1 MKSAG
6 ADFIEEEITMKIFMT
21 GGTGFVGSIL
31 TPKLTRPGH
40 EVTILTRKIREG
52 HPLPSGVT
60 YLEGNPTEKGDWQER
75 AASHDAAINLDGTS
89 IFTRWSDSAKEA
101 MRESR
106 IRTTENLVEALGARK
121 DEKTTLLSTSAVGYY
136 GFCEDEELTEDSP
149 PGEGFLASLSEA
161 WEQAALK
168 AQDFGA
174 RVVLLRF
181 GIVLGEKGGALAK
194 MVPLFKG
201 YMGSPL
207 GGGRQWFSWIHAQD
221 LADIFPFVLD
231 HETLSGP
238 VNCTAPHP
246 VRNREMTDLLGE
258 VLGKATFMPAVPG
271 FMIKMVLGEFGSVL
285 LQGQKV
291 LPRKLLE
298 AGFQFSFPELK
309 EALDDLLG
317 E

>member
-1 MKSAG
+1 
-6 ADFIEEEITMKIFMT
+6 MKIFMT

-31 TPKLTRPGH
+31 IPKLTQTGH
-40 EVTILTRKIREG
+40 EVTILTRKVREG
-52 HPLPSGVT
+52 QPLPSGVS
-60 YLEGNPTEKGDWQER
+60 YLEGNPTEKGAWQER
-75 AASHDAAINLDGTS
+75 VAAHDAAINLAGTS
-89 IFTRWSDSAKEA
+89 IFTRWSDSAKKG

-106 IRTTENLVEALGARK
+106 ILTTENLVEALGARK
-121 DEKTTLLSTSAVGYY
+121 DKKTAFLSTSAVGYY
-136 GFCEDEELTEDSP
+136 GFCGDEELNEESS

-181 GIVLGEKGGALAK
+181 GIVLGRNGGALMK
-194 MVPLFKG
+194 MLPLFKW
-201 YMGSPL
+201 YLGSPL
-207 GGGRQWFSWIHAQD
+207 GSGKQWFSWIHEQD
-221 LADIFPFVLD
+221 LADIFRFVLD
-231 HETLSGP
+231 HENLSGP

-246 VRNREMTDLLGE
+246 VRNREMTTLLGD

-271 FMIKMVLGEFGSVL
+271 FVIKMVLGEFGSVL

-291 LPRKLLE
+291 LPGKLLE
-298 AGFQFSFPELK
+298 AGFHFSFPELK
-309 EALDDLLG
+309 GALEDLLR